1 MSSMF
6 DTGNM
11 SPVVTAD
18 SRRPPF
24 ISVAQAARLLGV
36 GEAAVYGAVKRGDIE
51 AVRIGKLIRIKRAPL
66 LEQLGL
72 PDDYPIDP

>member
-1 MSSMF
+1 MIAMSVTS
-6 DTGNM
+6 NV
-11 SPVVTAD
+11 SPVVADD

-24 ISVAQAARLLGV
+24 ISVAQAAKLLGV
-36 GEAAVYGAVKRGDIE
+36 GESAVYSAVKRGDIE

-72 PDDYPIDP
+72 PDDYDIEP

>member
-1 MSSMF
+1 
-6 DTGNM
+6 M
-11 SPVVTAD
+11 SPMIEVGNLSPAVTD
-18 SRRPPF
+18 DTPRPPF

-36 GEAAVYGAVKRGDIE
+36 GESAVYAAVKRGDIE

-72 PDDYPIDP
+72 PEDHPID

>member
-1 MSSMF
+1 MSDMF
-6 DTGNM
+6 DTSNL
-11 SPVVTAD
+11 SSVVADD

-36 GEAAVYGAVKRGDIE
+36 GEAAVYGAVKRGEID
-51 AVRIGKLIRIKRAPL
+51 AVRIGKLIRIRRAPL

-72 PDDYPIDP
+72 PDDYEIEP

>member
-1 MSSMF
+1 MIDASNLSSAVA
-6 DTGNM
+6 
-11 SPVVTAD
+11 PE

-36 GEAAVYGAVKRGDIE
+36 GEAAVYGAVKRGEIE

-72 PDDYPIDP
+72 PDDYHIEP